1 MKWLESGVS
10 QCPQPALNLRLI
22 MVFSTTRGPLRR
34 ISEWENLS
42 IISPDCSFCIASFFF
57 AVSSGSFSNFSSLVA
72 AISFNFATSV
82 VCPCT
87 SASAKVF
94 TFGELAIF

>member
-1 MKWLESGVS
+1 MKWMESGDS
-10 QCPQPALNLRLI
+10 QCPQPALNLRLT
-22 MVFSTTRGPLRR
+22 MVVSTTRGPILR
-34 ISEWENLS
+34 ISEMENLS
-42 IISPDCSFCIASFFF
+42 ITSPDCSFCIASLFF
-57 AVSSGSFSNFSSLVA
+57 AVSSGSFSSFSSLAA
-72 AISFNFATSV
+72 AISFNFVASV